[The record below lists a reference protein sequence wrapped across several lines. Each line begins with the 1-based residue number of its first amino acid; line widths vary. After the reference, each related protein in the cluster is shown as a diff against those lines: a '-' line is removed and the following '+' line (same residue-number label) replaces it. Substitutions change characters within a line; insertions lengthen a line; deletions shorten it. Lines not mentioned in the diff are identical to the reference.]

1 MSTAAAVL
9 IDPTHYNRSQWVGS
23 SDIGAIIGANPYRN
37 RLDVFLDKA
46 DPNQREET
54 PAMRRGRRME
64 PVLLDWVAEDFGLS
78 IEHRGRRW
86 GLTDVRHAAEIDG
99 EYREGSTLQNV
110 EIKTAGFG
118 MGREFTNE
126 SDGLPLHYIAQTQ
139 WGLYVTAREIC
150 RVFVWIGDELRPYWI
165 ERDDSLIQ
173 LMAEEGVA
181 FFDNHIKPA
190 IAPAIEPDH
199 ARMLETLK
207 RLFPGTDGTT
217 RTATPADEHWYAVLA
232 QASEQASRYESVVDA
247 AKAHLLETMG
257 ESAQL
262 LFEDGQALKRAVRNR
277 KGYEVAP
284 TTYVDA
290 RIGKPVEDKPA
301 KPTKTKAAA

>member
-1 MSTAAAVL
+1 MSNPLAPVL
-9 IDPTHYNRSQWVGS
+9 IAPETYDRSQWLGS

-46 DPNQREET
+46 DPAQRAET
-54 PAMRRGRRME
+54 PAMRRGKRME
-64 PVLLDWVAEDFGLS
+64 PVLLDWVAEDFGLD

-86 GLTDVRHAAEIDG
+86 GLVDVRHAAEIDG
-99 EYREGSTLQNV
+99 EYREGKTLQNI

-126 SDGLPLHYIAQTQ
+126 SDGLPLHYLAQTQ
-139 WGLYVTAREIC
+139 WGLYVTGRELC
-150 RVFVWIGDELRPYWI
+150 RVYVWIGDELRPYWI
-165 ERDDSLIQ
+165 ERDDGLIQ
-173 LMAEEGVA
+173 LMREEGTA
-181 FFDNHIKPA
+181 FFENHIKPA
-190 IAPAIEPDH
+190 IVPAIEPEH

-207 RLFPGTDGTT
+207 RLFPGTNGATQA
-217 RTATPADEHWYAVLA
+217 ATPADEHWYAVLQ
-232 QASEQASRYESVVDA
+232 QATEQRARYEAVEDA

-277 KGYEVAP
+277 KGYTVEA
-284 TTYVDA
+284 TSYVDA
-290 RIGKPVEDKPA
+290 RIGKPVEEKPA
-301 KPTKTKAAA
+301 KPTKKAAA